1 MKIYHRWIPALAGLL
16 VLGLAVGSGQ
26 SDSGVKAFTGARLI
40 DGNGKAVGNA
50 TIVVRDGKVVAAG
63 PKAKVPKGA
72 QTISLAGKTVVP
84 GFVNAHGHMND
95 QYSGGGGGGA
105 KKSSKSDDGGEASL
119 LRQLG
124 VYSRYGITTVWSL
137 GGEPDAAVKVRDSQ
151 DTPTLDRARLYYAG
165 QVIVGKTPDE
175 ARQMI
180 AKVAQMKPDIIKI
193 RVDDN
198 LGANPKMTP
207 DVYAAVIEEAHKRG
221 FRVAVHIFYLDDAK
235 ALLRLGADYIAHS
248 VRDKDVDAEFISMM
262 KQRDIPYCPT
272 FTREFSTYGYDATPA
287 FFKDPFFLRE
297 ANKEVMARLE
307 EPAAQ
312 AAMKASKSAQG
323 YKAAMPVA
331 NRNLKKLSD
340 AGVRIVMGTD
350 TGAAPGRFQG
360 YFEHMEM
367 HMMAE
372 AGMTPAQVL
381 RASTSNGA
389 HVLKLDGKVGTLEPG
404 AWADFVVLDKD
415 PLQDIHNTESVASV
429 WIAGNQLKR

>member
-1 MKIYHRWIPALAGLL
+1 MKTYDRWIPALAGLL

-26 SDSGVKAFTGARLI
+26 SNSGVKAFTGARLI

-63 PKAKVPKGA
+63 PKAKAPAGA

-95 QYSGGGGGGA
+95 QVGGGGGA
-105 KKSSKSDDGGEASL
+105 KKSKSDDGGEANL

-124 VYSRYGITTVWSL
+124 LYSRYGITTVWSL

-151 DTPTLDRARLYYAG
+151 DTTTLDRARLYYSG

-180 AKVAQMKPDIIKI
+180 AKVAAMKPDIIKI

-198 LGANPKMTP
+198 LGASTKMTP
-207 DVYAAVIEEAHKRG
+207 DVYRAVIEEAHKRG

-248 VRDKDVDAEFISMM
+248 VRDKDVDDEFISMM

-272 FTREFSTYGYDATPA
+272 FTREFSTYGYEATPA
-287 FFKDPFFLRE
+287 FFKNPFFLKE
-297 ANKEVMARLE
+297 ANPEVMARLQ

-312 AAMKASKSAQG
+312 AAMRANKSAQG
-323 YKAAMPVA
+323 YKAAMPTA
-331 NRNLKKLSD
+331 QRNLKKLSD
-340 AGVRIVMGTD
+340 AGVRVVMGTD

-372 AGMTPAQVL
+372 SGMTPAQVL

-389 HVLKLDGKVGTLEPG
+389 HVLKLDGKIGTLEPG

-429 WIAGNQLKR
+429 WVAGNQLKR